1 MKNKFVRIAA
11 LIFTMCVI
19 AVPAALAGDVAVI
32 ANNSIKATEV
42 SDAELKDIFLG
53 EKSTLDGSKAT
64 PVILSKGPVHQAF
77 LEKHVGK
84 NDAAFRAS
92 WRKQVFTG
100 KGSMPREFDSE
111 DALAAYVAS
120 TPGAIG
126 YVSSE
131 KAGANVKVLKLK

>member
-1 MKNKFVRIAA
+1 MRNKFARISA
-11 LIFTMCVI
+11 LIFTMCI
-19 AVPAALAGDVAVI
+19 AAAPAAMAGDIAVI

-42 SDAELKDIFLG
+42 SDADLRDIFLG
-53 EKSTLDGSKAT
+53 EKSSLDGSKAV
-64 PVILSKGPVHQAF
+64 PVILSKGATHQAF

-84 NDAAFRAS
+84 NDAAFRAM

-111 DALAAYVAS
+111 EALAAYVGS

-131 KAGANVKVLKLK
+131 KAGASVKVLKVK